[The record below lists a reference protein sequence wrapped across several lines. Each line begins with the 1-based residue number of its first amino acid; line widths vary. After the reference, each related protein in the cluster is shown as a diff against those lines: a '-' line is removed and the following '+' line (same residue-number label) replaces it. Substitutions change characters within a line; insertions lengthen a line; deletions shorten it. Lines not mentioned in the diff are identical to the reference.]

1 MLLIDTIAT
10 STPHGNEPVSD
21 WVQRYAQLVRKQG
34 SVLDVACGAGRH
46 AKFFAAMGMKVT
58 GVDKNAAALAE
69 LTQHGIE
76 TLWADIENGLWPF
89 EGRSFDMVIVT
100 NYLWRPL
107 LPHIAACVSERG
119 VIIYETFAQGN
130 ERYGKPSNPDYLLAA
145 DELMQHFGPK
155 QGFEVIA
162 YEDITLEKPK
172 PARVQRI
179 AAVKQPAAQ

>member
-1 MLLIDTIAT
+1 MIDAVHT
-10 STPHGNEPVSD
+10 STLHGNEPVSD
-21 WVQRYAQLVRKQG
+21 WVQRHAQLVRKQG

-58 GVDKNAAALAE
+58 GVDKNAAALAQ
-69 LTQHGIE
+69 LTQHDIE
-76 TLWADIENGLWPF
+76 TLRADIENGPWPF
-89 EGRSFDMVIVT
+89 AGRSFDGVIVT

-107 LPHIAACVSERG
+107 LPHIAACVNERG

-130 ERYGKPSNPDYLLAA
+130 ERYGKPSNPNYLLAP

-155 QGFEVIA
+155 QGFEVSA
-162 YEDITLEKPK
+162 YEDITLELPK

-179 AAVKQPAAQ
+179 VAIKQAAAQ